1 MQGPIQ
7 TSKTTQ
13 MRNVQGKENVDIYSD
28 TGPLC
33 LLLEDGVIK
42 SYRIPF

>member
-13 MRNVQGKENVDIYSD
+13 MRNVQKKENLNIYSN
-28 TGPLC
+28 TGPLR
-33 LLLEDGVIK
+33 LLWEDGVIK